1 MDAEGKA
8 PTVPGETTGITLKLR
23 NALLKFADRPGPTWV
38 ICQVLGG
45 NLTAIDAVGDNMYP
59 LAPSAFVSFDRTLS
73 TSATI
78 TETEGGSGLS
88 EEERGWLQRTLGLA
102 GEFKRAHTIVRDG
115 NRNIV
120 SAIIDVYD
128 NESDYEAETNRV
140 ARYEVTGE
148 FAGKLVT
155 AFGQK
160 PI

>member
-1 MDAEGKA
+1 
-8 PTVPGETTGITLKLR
+8 
-23 NALLKFADRPGPTWV
+23 
-38 ICQVLGG
+38 
-45 NLTAIDAVGDNMYP
+45 MYP